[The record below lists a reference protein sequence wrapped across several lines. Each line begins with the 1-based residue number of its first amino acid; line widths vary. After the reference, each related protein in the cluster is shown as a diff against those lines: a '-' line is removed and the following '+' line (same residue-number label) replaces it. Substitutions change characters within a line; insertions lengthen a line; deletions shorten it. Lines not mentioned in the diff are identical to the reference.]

1 MAFEGDLILHN
12 NGSSFGIGDICSR
25 VVSLGRDSL
34 EIFTH
39 KKQQQQ
45 QK

>member
-45 QK
+45 K